1 LIWGRPMEW
10 RTLSAVGVMLAGV
23 CLSSCTQEPQSATHT
38 VAEYRANA
46 DLRHE
51 MFARCT
57 NDPGT
62 LGKTPDCVNAREAE
76 RQVDIGSVRDSSPLQ
91 LPSPPKR

>member
-1 LIWGRPMEW
+1 MPFKA
-10 RTLSAVGVMLAGV
+10 LSTVGAVLTAG
-23 CLSSCTQEPQSATHT
+23 CLLSCTQEPQSATHT

-46 DLRHE
+46 GLRHE

-76 RQVDIGSVRDSSPLQ
+76 RQADIGSVRESSPLQ
-91 LPSPPKR
+91 LTPPPKR